1 MINLRQ
7 NFLKFLFGLNRS
19 NKRLIQIIYDSFAA
33 SIAFFLALALRLE
46 NIDFFYLLDT
56 YIGFLMAI
64 ISVTSLFILQGL
76 YNKITRYISIETAIS
91 IAIGSALSSAV
102 LLSGILLLNLKIPIS
117 VSLIFGVI
125 LCMLLGGMRLLIRYL
140 SQNLSQI
147 KRENVA
153 IYGAGASGI
162 QLMDALRQNPSYSV
176 KLFIDDNSD
185 LDGKNISGSDIIN
198 FNLAKER
205 LLSKNIK
212 TLFLA
217 TSFKAGD
224 TRQRVLDIVSDY
236 PIKIKIIPSIS
247 KFIDSQFKIDQLKDI
262 KIEDLLGREPVEP
275 NDKLM
280 AKTISNKTVL
290 VTGAGGSIGS
300 ELCRQIIVLKPQK
313 LILMDISEF
322 AVYKLFEELKNYS
335 CTHEFDLIPV
345 IGSVQD
351 RAFIKNL
358 FDSFKFDTIY
368 HAAAYK
374 HVPLMEQNTMQ
385 CINNN
390 VIGTLNVAE
399 LSVTTKVKNF
409 ILVSTDKA
417 VNPTNFMGASK
428 RIAEII
434 CQALSVQQK
443 GTCFSI
449 VRFGN
454 VLGSSGSVVPLF
466 KKQIESGGPITLT
479 HLDVTR
485 FFMTIPEAAQLVIQA
500 GSIAQGGDIF
510 VLDMGKSIRIVDL
523 AKRMIYLSGKKPILN
538 TNKNLKDNEIAINII
553 GLRPG
558 EKLYEELS
566 YNQNLVG
573 TIHPLINTAVETSM
587 KIEEL
592 QSFLRV
598 VKDAIIDNDYQKL
611 FNNIAKVCHGVS
623 DIKASID
630 IFIKNNDP
638 EQGKGLL
645 INLTKKH
652 IST

>member
-390 VIGTLNVAE
+390 VFGSLNVAE
-399 LSVTTKVKNF
+399 LSVASKVKNF

-434 CQALSVQQK
+434 CQTLSRQQK

-454 VLGSSGSVVPLF
+454 VLASSGSVVPLF
-466 KKQIESGGPITLT
+466 KRQIESGGPITLT

-500 GSIAQGGDIF
+500 GSIAKGSDIF
-510 VLDMGKSIRIVDL
+510 VLDMGKPIKILDL

-538 TNKNLKDNEIAINII
+538 ENKNLRNDEIAIKII

-558 EKLYEELS
+558 EKLFEELS
-566 YNQNLVG
+566 YNSNLLG
-573 TIHPLINTAVETSM
+573 TIHPRINTT
-587 KIEEL
+587 IEPEIKNDEL
-592 QSFLRV
+592 QSLLSFI
-598 VKDAIIDNDYQKL
+598 KDAIINNDYQKL
-611 FNNIAKVCHGVS
+611 FKSIAKVFHGIS
-623 DIKASID
+623 DIKTSTDAL
-630 IFIKNNDP
+630 IKNNDVK
-638 EQGKGLL
+638 QVKGVLL
-645 INLTKKH
+645 NLRKNR
-652 IST
+652 